1 MASSDLIHPT
11 ALISPLADIAPGVE
25 IGAFA
30 IVEDGVR
37 MGEGCRIA
45 AHAHI
50 LRGVKMGPANTVD
63 RGAVIGGDPQSI
75 GFDRTTSSGVQIG
88 TGNIF
93 REHVTIHRSTLH
105 GGTTVIGN
113 NNFLMAGAH
122 LGHDSVLGD
131 HNVLANNAMVAGH
144 VMIGHRCFLGGGAG
158 VHQFI
163 RIGDF
168 AMIQGNSA
176 ISQDI
181 PPYCTASDINVVD
194 GINVTGLR
202 RAGFD
207 SATRLD
213 IKRAW
218 NTAYKSPAGPVK
230 GAAQALGSGRTWT
243 EAAEKLL
250 EFMAAGGKKGI
261 ACPRRR
267 RSDSRQD
274 SDS

>member
-1 MASSDLIHPT
+1 MASSDFIHPT
-11 ALISPLADIAPGVE
+11 ALVSPLAAVAAGVE
-25 IGAFA
+25 IGPFA
-30 IVEDGVR
+30 IVEEDVSIGP
-37 MGEGCRIA
+37 GCRIA

-50 LRGVKMGPANTVD
+50 LRGVAMGPDNFVD
-63 RGAVIGGDPQSI
+63 RGAVIGGDPQSL
-75 GFDRTTSSGVQIG
+75 GFDRSTPSGVRIG
-88 TGNIF
+88 ASNVF
-93 REHVTIHRSTLH
+93 REHVTIHRSAQN
-105 GGTTVIGN
+105 GGTTVIGDH
-113 NNFLMAGAH
+113 NFLMAGVH

-131 HNVLANNAMVAGH
+131 YNVLANNVLVAGH
-144 VMIGHRCFLGGGAG
+144 VTVGSRCFLGGGAG

-194 GINVTGLR
+194 GINVVGLR

-207 SATRLD
+207 SAARLE

-218 NTAYKSPAGPVK
+218 NTAYKSHSGPVR
-230 GAAQALGSGRTWT
+230 GAAQALEGGEWS
-243 EAAEKLL
+243 EAAQALL
-250 EFMAAGGKKGI
+250 RFMAAGGKKGI

-267 RSDSRQD
+267 RTDGKPETV
-274 SDS
+274 